1 MLFNLLLLDYWTTGH
16 GYGTATG
23 FSGSSGGPGVLVV
36 TNKP

>member
-1 MLFNLLLLDYWTTGH
+1 MAQCCSIYYYWTTGH